1 MVPEQEPPDREQ
13 RVLQLLQQANAT
25 ERAPASLRAEVESLR
40 ARSDRG
46 ARSGSPRRRPG
57 WAAPGGRLRIASLA
71 ATPLAALA
79 VVLVLVLGGGSS
91 GPPTVMQA
99 AALAGKGPVA
109 AAPAADPTA
118 PRLLDVRVGDLH
130 FPDWEAQGGWRSTGM
145 RTDQLGSRAVTTV
158 YYRHGGTQLAYSI
171 VDSPVLAKSIPVG
184 ERYKTFKQ
192 DGRTFVVWTVANH
205 TCLLSAQ
212 GASPEQLWSLARS
225 TEV

>member
-1 MVPEQEPPDREQ
+1 MAPEQEPPDREQ

-46 ARSGSPRRRPG
+46 TRSGSARRRSG
-57 WAAPGGRLRIASLA
+57 WSVPAMRLRVASLA
-71 ATPLAALA
+71 VTPLAALA

-109 AAPAADPTA
+109 AAPAVDPTA
-118 PRLLDVRVGDLH
+118 PRLLDARVGDLH
-130 FPDWEAQGGWRSTGM
+130 FPDWEAQGGWRSTGT

-158 YYRHGGTQLAYSI
+158 YYQHAGKQLAYSI
-171 VDSPVLAKSIPVG
+171 VDSPALAKSVPVG
-184 ERYKTFKQ
+184 EDYKTFQQ

-212 GASPEQLWSLARS
+212 GVTPEHLWSLARS